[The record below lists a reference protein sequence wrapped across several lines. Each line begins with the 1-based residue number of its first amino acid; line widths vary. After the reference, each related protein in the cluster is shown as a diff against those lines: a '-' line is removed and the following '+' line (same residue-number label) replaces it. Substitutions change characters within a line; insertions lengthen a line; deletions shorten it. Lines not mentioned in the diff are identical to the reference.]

1 LVRRA
6 GISLLEK
13 QDLEVALPRLAVGL
27 TDTDCL
33 VRAEAMRIIG
43 KLKIKELIAEVLQGL
58 EDSETGVQMQA
69 AYAIGQICSVEIMP
83 ELLKKLESENSE
95 TRKTI
100 VGAMQNLDSEKV
112 VPGLFQALADSD
124 QSVRRKA
131 LYALGQLCRKNT
143 IPHFIEIFLDP
154 ISEDYKNLID
164 NYLHELEDQQK
175 LDLLEKTKCR
185 DTNVRWEAVKEL
197 ARVASKAAI
206 PNLIK
211 DFSRE
216 SAGNRLRIIDD
227 LRNTANEKFLP
238 TLLDAL
244 NDTEVSIR
252 RHAAFGIRDIGR
264 CLDLDY
270 LWQQLDYLW
279 QQQLQNPLEAIDI
292 AIAAIQSR
300 CQFYNYGITRLPPPH
315 RTKSGEGELED
326 LLYNKLDI
334 LTQELKKVSEEPK
347 RVIKAK
353 NYYEKGTHTHNHNIT
368 QTMKP

>member
-1 LVRRA
+1 MIPHL
-6 GISLLEK
+6 
-13 QDLEVALPRLAVGL
+13 
-27 TDTDCL
+27 
-33 VRAEAMRIIG
+33 
-43 KLKIKELIAEVLQGL
+43 
-58 EDSETGVQMQA
+58 
-69 AYAIGQICSVEIMP
+69 
-83 ELLKKLESENSE
+83 
-95 TRKTI
+95 
-100 VGAMQNLDSEKV
+100 SEK
-112 VPGLFQALADSD
+112 G
-124 QSVRRKA
+124 
-131 LYALGQLCRKNT
+131 Y

-300 CQFYNYGITRLPPPH
+300 CGFYNYEIYQQAQVADNLGF
-315 RTKSGEGELED
+315 ED
-326 LLYNKLDI
+326 DLIRNLYKDI
-334 LTQELKKVSEEPK
+334 DKVIFKLKKIRESA
-347 RVIKAK
+347 RR
-353 NYYEKGTHTHNHNIT
+353 
-368 QTMKP
+368 TMKID